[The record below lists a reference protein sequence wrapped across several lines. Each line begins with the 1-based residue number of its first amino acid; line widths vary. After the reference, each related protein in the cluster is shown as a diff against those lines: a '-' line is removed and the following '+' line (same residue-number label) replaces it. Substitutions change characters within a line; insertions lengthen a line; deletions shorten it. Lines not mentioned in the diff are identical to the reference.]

1 MKATFRTQQQIESF
15 WNLIQLSDE
24 SIQKE
29 LYVLLDNKYGK
40 EHERKKENSFLN
52 LKGVLKTKGSQKTD
66 KKILDEY
73 LEEKYKL

>member
-40 EHERKKENSFLN
+40 EHDRKKEKSFLN

>member
-1 MKATFRTQQQIESF
+1 MKATFRTQQPIESF

-24 SIQKE
+24 SLQKE
-29 LYVLLDNKYGK
+29 LCALLDNKYGK
-40 EHERKKENSFLN
+40 EHGRKKENSFLN
-52 LKGVLKTKGSQKTD
+52 LKGVLKTKGSQSTD

>member
-24 SIQKE
+24 SIQKG
-29 LYVLLDNKYGK
+29 LYVLLENKYGK
-40 EHERKKENSFLN
+40 EHGRKKENSFLK
-52 LKGVLKTKGSQKTD
+52 LKGVLKTKGSQETD

-73 LEEKYKL
+73 LEEKYA